1 MFVHVAGEKLLTAR
15 WCLKHSEIF
24 RAPEHVQSRS
34 SESIQWWMS
43 GEDGVEITKRHRF
56 GSWPVET
63 AADCGWRY
71 AYRCR
76 GSQLQGKR
84 HRCICQWYANC
95 LAHLMV
101 AREME
106 RRAIVSEMIA
116 IHPGV
121 IRSQFMKPKN
131 CCEGCIMNCC
141 DCSRINVVAGA
152 QSSIHAATCPS
163 TDLREEIIYFHS
175 NYGQY
180 GCYVLKPNDLA
191 MVESRCQALF
201 DECDFCCAISP
212 GEAFLADCVTVKH
225 WVSACFC
232 TKSEDFCQ
240 KRSGADW

>member
-1 MFVHVAGEKLLTAR
+1 
-15 WCLKHSEIF
+15 
-24 RAPEHVQSRS
+24 
-34 SESIQWWMS
+34 
-43 GEDGVEITKRHRF
+43 
-56 GSWPVET
+56 
-63 AADCGWRY
+63 
-71 AYRCR
+71 
-76 GSQLQGKR
+76 
-84 HRCICQWYANC
+84 
-95 LAHLMV
+95 MV

-240 KRSGADW
+240 KRSGAD